1 MSKGAIICID
11 DERVV
16 LVSLRD
22 QLNNHL
28 SNEFDIELA
37 ENGEEALEILAEL
50 QADDIEI
57 PLIICDQIMPGIKG
71 DELLIKIHSLYPK
84 TLKIM
89 LTGQAST
96 EAVGNALNRA
106 NLYRYIAKPWDETDL
121 CLTVTEAIRS
131 YFQDKELIYKN
142 QVLQKIRTELEE
154 LNASLEQKVIE
165 RTTEL
170 AKANAQLQQEIN
182 ERKLLEQKLSTS
194 ERQIRTIFEAMSEIV
209 LIVND
214 REEITAVPTNP
225 GRFYKFETDLVNLTI
240 EQFFQDKNNTWF
252 GKVGQALDSQ
262 ETINFDYN
270 LSVGEREIWFA
281 ASISPLPNNSV
292 TWVARDISD
301 RKQAEAAWEKAKE
314 AALRAN
320 QAKSEFLS
328 KMSHELRTPLNA
340 ILGFTQLLAR
350 DNSLNQVQREQLGI
364 VERSGEHL
372 LQLINDVLEMSKIEA
387 GRIAFNENNFDLIS
401 TLNSIKEMLQL
412 KAESKRLQLIFD
424 CDPNTP
430 QYLRTDEN
438 KLRQVL
444 INLIGNAI
452 KFTSSGGVVLR
463 VMPGNDLAEIL
474 SKNSTKS
481 RKLLFEVE
489 DTGPGIAPHEIDSL
503 FDPFVQ
509 TETGRNSEQGTGL
522 GLPIS
527 RQFVQLMGGDITVK
541 SVLGEGT
548 IFKFDVKVE
557 LVEAKEVQTY
567 QSSKRAIAL
576 APNQPKYRILAV
588 DDRWESR
595 QLLIHLLSPLGF
607 DMRAAEN
614 GQQAIE
620 EWQSW
625 EPHLILMDMQM
636 PVMDGY
642 EATKYIKAHLKGQ
655 ATVIIA
661 LTASVFEENR
671 ITVLSAGCDDFVRKP
686 FREEVLLEKIA
697 TYLGV
702 RYVYSEVQSTTSTQS
717 RESQKQLEP
726 ESMTVMPS
734 EWITQLYEAAD
745 SIDNDRILELIAEIP
760 AEEAF
765 LAQYL
770 TDLVKKFRCDAI
782 IDLIERINR

>member
-28 SNEFDIELA
+28 LSEFDIELA

-96 EAVGNALNRA
+96 EAVGNALNHA
-106 NLYRYIAKPWDETDL
+106 NLYRYIGKPWDETDL

-142 QVLQKIRTELEE
+142 QTLQKIRTELEE
-154 LNASLEQKVIE
+154 LNASLEQKVVE

-182 ERKLLEQKLSTS
+182 ERNLLEQKLSTS

-252 GKVGQALDSQ
+252 GKVRQALDSQ
-262 ETINFDYN
+262 ETINFDYS

-424 CDPNTP
+424 CAPHTP

-463 VMPGNDLAEIL
+463 VMPGNDLAEIV
-474 SKNSTKS
+474 SENATKS

-489 DTGPGIAPHEIDSL
+489 DTGPGIAPHELDTL

-527 RQFVQLMGGDITVK
+527 RQFVQLMGGDITVN

-607 DMRAAEN
+607 DVRAAEN

-625 EPHLILMDMQM
+625 EPNLILMDMQM

-686 FREEVLLEKIA
+686 FREEVLLEKLA

-702 RYVYSEVQSTTSTQS
+702 RYVYSEAQSTTSTQS

-726 ESMTVMPS
+726 ESLTVMPS
-734 EWITQLYEAAD
+734 GWITQLYEAAD